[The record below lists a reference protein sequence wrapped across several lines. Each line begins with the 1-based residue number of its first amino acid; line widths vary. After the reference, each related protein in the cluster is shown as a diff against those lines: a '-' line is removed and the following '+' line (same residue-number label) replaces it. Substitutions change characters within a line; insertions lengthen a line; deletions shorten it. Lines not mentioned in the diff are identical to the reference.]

1 MRPGLELDDG
11 RLRSDGRFGLKD
23 VGEGG
28 MGREGSGSVGGLGVG
43 SNSLDHPVM
52 PSRPLASD
60 NVLRRSNLKLVS
72 EALESA
78 ARIDGVLLPAREA
91 DRSLSS
97 QLGVDPERLEV
108 VVVFQPPQELSEVVP
123 IRNEVESG
131 EVELGVEEM
140 DGREERNER
149 VEIEREESMGVLI
162 DVGRRSVRL
171 DSERKSRI

>member
-1 MRPGLELDDG
+1 
-11 RLRSDGRFGLKD
+11 
-23 VGEGG
+23 
-28 MGREGSGSVGGLGVG
+28 
-43 SNSLDHPVM
+43 
-52 PSRPLASD
+52 
-60 NVLRRSNLKLVS
+60 VS